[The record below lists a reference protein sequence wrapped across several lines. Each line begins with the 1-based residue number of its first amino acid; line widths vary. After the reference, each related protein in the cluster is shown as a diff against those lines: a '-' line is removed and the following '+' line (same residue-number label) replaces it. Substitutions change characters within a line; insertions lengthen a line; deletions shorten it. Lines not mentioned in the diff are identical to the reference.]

1 MVGRLMILYCLTATQ
16 SFSSEINPT
25 IKTRPAR
32 QRPVLLCLK
41 ECERIKTG
49 QHGTLHGAQPCS
61 VEGCVTKA
69 VAKVVCYKHGAKGEC
84 QKSAVSH
91 AMVQSATVNTP
102 ARTASLY
109 RKHKENSRIPR
120 IPSLHHIRCGRRTSR
135 APSRAASLQKRVP
148 LGQTRD
154 SAATPT
160 LYRRVQHDDRQ
171 IKGLQQAWR
180 ETTPFR
186 VLYASTQGWRELP
199 ESRCTQT
206 NNPGIRRIV
215 FICIFT
221 LFDKGSPRLILKII
235 TACVTTPLYIQY
247 NNISI
252 L

>member
-1 MVGRLMILYCLTATQ
+1 M
-16 SFSSEINPT
+16 
-25 IKTRPAR
+25 
-32 QRPVLLCLK
+32 
-41 ECERIKTG
+41 
-49 QHGTLHGAQPCS
+49 
-61 VEGCVTKA
+61 
-69 VAKVVCYKHGAKGEC
+69 CYKHGAKGEC

-135 APSRAASLQKRVP
+135 APSRAAPLQKRVP

-154 SAATPT
+154 SAATPDAD
-160 LYRRVQHDDRQ
+160 RR

-199 ESRCTQT
+199 EPRCTQT
-206 NNPGIRRIV
+206 NNPGISRIV

-247 NNISI
+247 NNMFNIRKSF
-252 L
+252 

>member
-1 MVGRLMILYCLTATQ
+1 MRHPLLKPGFLRQTQRWLPRVLYLWLHQQMVGRLMTLYCLTATQ

-61 VEGCVTKA
+61 FEGCVTKA

-135 APSRAASLQKRVP
+135 APSRAAP
-148 LGQTRD
+148 L
-154 SAATPT
+154 
-160 LYRRVQHDDRQ
+160 
-171 IKGLQQAWR
+171 
-180 ETTPFR
+180 
-186 VLYASTQGWRELP
+186 
-199 ESRCTQT
+199 
-206 NNPGIRRIV
+206 
-215 FICIFT
+215 
-221 LFDKGSPRLILKII
+221 
-235 TACVTTPLYIQY
+235 
-247 NNISI
+247 
-252 L
+252 